1 MNTLPDTHVR
11 EASGCPSPIT
21 IWQTLLTRLLDQH
34 YGLTL
39 NDTPFA
45 DERVIEQHIEAGISL
60 CDAVNFLVEKYA
72 LVRTDQ
78 PGFSAG
84 APSQLINSIDIL
96 RARRATGLMTRD
108 NYRTVNNI
116 TLGKHPGGET
126 MKLALTLEADSI
138 NAQALNMGRI
148 VVDVDGIELAE
159 LINKVA
165 ENGYSLRVVNERD
178 ATETPATSAS
188 PHQLPED
195 NTVIQSV
202 MPLTTETALDILI
215 AWLQDNID
223 CESGIIFDN
232 DEDKTDSVALLPCIE
247 QAREDVRTLRHLQ
260 LLHQNR

>member
-1 MNTLPDTHVR
+1 
-11 EASGCPSPIT
+11 
-21 IWQTLLTRLLDQH
+21 
-34 YGLTL
+34 
-39 NDTPFA
+39 
-45 DERVIEQHIEAGISL
+45 
-60 CDAVNFLVEKYA
+60 
-72 LVRTDQ
+72 
-78 PGFSAG
+78 
-84 APSQLINSIDIL
+84 
-96 RARRATGLMTRD
+96 
-108 NYRTVNNI
+108 
-116 TLGKHPGGET
+116 

-202 MPLTTETALDILI
+202 MPLTTETA